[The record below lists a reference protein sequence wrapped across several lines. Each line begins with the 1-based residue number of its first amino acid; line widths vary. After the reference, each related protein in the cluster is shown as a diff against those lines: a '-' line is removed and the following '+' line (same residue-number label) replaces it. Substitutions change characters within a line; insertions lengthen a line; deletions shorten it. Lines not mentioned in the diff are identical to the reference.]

1 MENLNTTMILFAIG
15 GIALVLL
22 ILWACCVAGGRAD
35 DSSKAMYKAKY
46 GDDFYD

>member
-22 ILWACCVAGGRAD
+22 ILWASCVAGGRAD
-35 DSSKAMYKAKY
+35 DSARAMFKQKY
-46 GDDFYD
+46 GNTFYD